1 MTNSIIERNQTSN
14 TSNIGKLLIEFG
26 KITHEDTELILRK
39 QAEEGVRF
47 GEAAKKLG
55 LITEADIKEVLARQ
69 FDFSYLTHATS
80 DYSKDL
86 VSAFQPFSTEAEN
99 FRQLRAQ
106 LQLKW
111 FNEGFKA
118 ITITAP
124 NRAVGCTYVAA
135 NLAISFAQLGKKT
148 LLIDGNMRNPS
159 IHAIFNT
166 KAGLGLSDILAERK
180 TDVAALC
187 LITDLPNLTVL
198 GAGTQ
203 PPNPQELLGRP
214 MLAQLIKYVS
224 SVYEV
229 VIVDAPSY
237 DDGSDYQFL
246 SALTRGSVVVVEQD
260 VTSVGAVRQLKKGLE
275 ESGATVIGSVFNK
288 K

>member
-14 TSNIGKLLIEFG
+14 ASNIGKLLIEFG
-26 KITHEDTELILRK
+26 KITQEDTELILRK

-55 LITEADIKEVLARQ
+55 LITESDIKEVLARQ
-69 FDFSYLTHATS
+69 FDFSYLSSTTS
-80 DYSKDL
+80 NYSKEL
-86 VSAFQPFSTEAEN
+86 VSAFQPFSTEAEH

-124 NRAVGCTYVAA
+124 NPGVGCTYVAA
-135 NLAISFAQLGKKT
+135 NIAISFAQLGKKT
-148 LLIDGNMRNPS
+148 LLIDGNMRDPR
-159 IHAIFNT
+159 IHSVFNT

-203 PPNPQELLGRP
+203 PPNPQELLGRQ

-224 SVYEV
+224 SIYEV
-229 VIVDAPSY
+229 VIIDAPSLEE
-237 DDGSDYQFL
+237 GSDYQFF
-246 SALTRGSVVVVEQD
+246 SALTRGSVVVVEQNA
-260 VTSVGAVRQLKKGLE
+260 TSVYAVRKLKKGLE